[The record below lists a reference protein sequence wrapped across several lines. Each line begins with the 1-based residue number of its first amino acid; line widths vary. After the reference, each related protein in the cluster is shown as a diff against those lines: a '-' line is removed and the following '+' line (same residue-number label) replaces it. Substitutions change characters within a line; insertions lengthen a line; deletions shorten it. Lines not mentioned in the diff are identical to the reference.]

1 MREVSTIGL
10 DQCLGVGLHAYIP
23 LKLRSQPRVNWIGS
37 TFGMERTDA
46 QLQSHSEA
54 PIPARSDQAVTLWR

>member
-23 LKLRSQPRVNWIGS
+23 LKLRSQPRVNWIG
-37 TFGMERTDA
+37 ED
-46 QLQSHSEA
+46 
-54 PIPARSDQAVTLWR
+54 